1 MNALMAATDEQ
12 MAMLDSLV
20 SSLQSVE
27 QTLAGV
33 LATRDGLLA
42 VAGRLAL
49 SMAEEGDGI
58 DASDLT
64 IRTVAAEVG
73 AVLRVS
79 DRTVQRRMSD
89 ASITVE
95 RFPLVWA
102 AQGAG
107 RISAGHARV
116 IVDAGMH
123 LDDAEHRAA
132 YSGRVLEFAEDE
144 SPNRLRPIAARLA
157 EQYQPRSLDERHRD
171 ARKQRVV
178 WMKDAADGMAE
189 LGVLGPAALVH
200 AAYDRLTSM
209 AKADAGAPAATS
221 GAGRV
226 RDPGL
231 RAICTAHGNARPVR
245 SVERVEQATI
255 PMHQK
260 EADPFDFPYFAGRA
274 LVILTDSSDSD

>member
-89 ASITVE
+89 AS
-95 RFPLVWA
+95 RAFPSGV
-102 AQGAG
+102 GRAG
-107 RISAGHARV
+107 RRTHQR
-116 IVDAGMH
+116 
-123 LDDAEHRAA
+123 
-132 YSGRVLEFAEDE
+132 
-144 SPNRLRPIAARLA
+144 
-157 EQYQPRSLDERHRD
+157 RS
-171 ARKQRVV
+171 
-178 WMKDAADGMAE
+178 
-189 LGVLGPAALVH
+189 
-200 AAYDRLTSM
+200 
-209 AKADAGAPAATS
+209 
-221 GAGRV
+221 
-226 RDPGL
+226 
-231 RAICTAHGNARPVR
+231 
-245 SVERVEQATI
+245 
-255 PMHQK
+255 
-260 EADPFDFPYFAGRA
+260 
-274 LVILTDSSDSD
+274 